1 MGKFKDPFLMKSPLN
16 AYADGNDG
24 PRTLPTADLYNDM
37 IGKIAK
43 ASSSVI
49 DSDKKAKAKAAEAA
63 KTDSELKSE
72 EASKDIKRITDMT
85 YEERM
90 EESGTG
96 FGKKK
101 PSLFGGNFSV

>member
-49 DSDKKAKAKAAEAA
+49 DSHKNKKADP

-72 EASKDIKRITDMT
+72 EASKDINKTVNMT
-85 YEERM
+85 KEQRLIK
-90 EESGTG
+90 
-96 FGKKK
+96 FGID
-101 PSLFGGNFSV
+101 PTLFD

>member
-1 MGKFKDPFLMKSPLN
+1 MT
-16 AYADGNDG
+16 
-24 PRTLPTADLYNDM
+24 TLGSTAGSLQLSRPCQAKLVGQRKTSN
-37 IGKIAK
+37 AK
-43 ASSSVI
+43 AN
-49 DSDKKAKAKAAEAA
+49 A